1 MDCSICFKPFP
12 IQEIAEHADSCASW
26 HVESVGETITID
38 ESNLFDNNE
47 FGIGDCEPGQTFGDC
62 EPGQTFVSLIKELQ
76 NNLEPGDPVCINVRR
91 KTLWEDFTKERK
103 KRVKPQQK
111 LKVLF
116 LGEPAIDDGG
126 PRREF
131 FSGKVLLF

>member
-1 MDCSICFKPFP
+1 MECPTCFKAFP
-12 IQEIAEHADSCASW
+12 IQEIAEHADICASW

-38 ESNLFDNNE
+38 ENNLFDNNE
-47 FGIGDCEPGQTFGDC
+47 FGIGDY

-76 NNLEPGDPVCINVRR
+76 NNLEPGDPVRVNIRR
-91 KTLWEDFTKERK
+91 KTLWEDFTKERR
-103 KRVKPQQK
+103 KRVKPQHK
-111 LKVLF
+111 LKVVF

-131 FSGKVLLF
+131 FSGTVYTVK